1 MVLAMQVAKE
11 LKKIL
16 IADPD
21 TGVRYSMDLF
31 LKESYSVFTA
41 SDGYEVLEILKN
53 EKINMVIADSR
64 IEGIY
69 IFDLLRM
76 IKEIAPE
83 IPVIVMYVYLDV
95 NQRVEEYI
103 RKAADACLIKPFQI
117 DKVIETIKNL
127 LDSRKNC

>member
-1 MVLAMQVAKE
+1 MQVAKE